1 MDSVRI
7 SQSENR
13 LTVSRFNGNVTRPK
27 RGYNSA
33 SVSLATAVHTADG
46 KTIFQKEIYRNSR
59 IEQKRA
65 KHERSLSRLMNCK
78 TIDKFDFV
86 PRKEQQNRPE
96 RPKPAPEVCTKLKRE
111 SVQALVMAG
120 AEIYVDPWAHER
132 KVIYNGYIKGHCGF
146 DDIAALVRD
155 DLIRKIELSNGYFK
169 YVHRK

>member
-13 LTVSRFNGNVTRPK
+13 LTISRFNGNVPHPK
-27 RGYNSA
+27 HGHNSV

-46 KTIFQKEIYRNSR
+46 KTIFRKEVYRNFTA
-59 IEQKRA
+59 EQRRTKRD
-65 KHERSLSRLMNCK
+65 RSLARLMNCK

-86 PRKEQQNRPE
+86 PWKERQD
-96 RPKPAPEVCTKLKRE
+96 RPKTQRPTMEVCPKLRRD

-120 AEIYVDPWAHER
+120 AEIYVDPWKHER
-132 KVIYNGYIKGHCGF
+132 KVVYRGYTKGHCGF

-155 DLIRKIELSNGYFK
+155 GVIQKIALPNGFFK
-169 YVHRK
+169 YTHSV